1 MANWDSNRESK
12 SGSDAVLSFMAEW
25 KTSKL
30 QSSETTS
37 VALSSQAASEDF
49 LNYQECRSASLTQ
62 ITLLQGMDS
71 LSVCTFERTRVSYM
85 CPQKYLAHWQGSCV
99 WLSESGIVAKAI
111 TSTNRF
117 LSNIGEASLLSESH
131 NYRRTLAKTK
141 FGNYLGSLMGL
152 GSIPCVIKCL
162 MPQMLL
168 WR

>member
-71 LSVCTFERTRVSYM
+71 LSVCTF
-85 CPQKYLAHWQGSCV
+85 
-99 WLSESGIVAKAI
+99 
-111 TSTNRF
+111 
-117 LSNIGEASLLSESH
+117 
-131 NYRRTLAKTK
+131 
-141 FGNYLGSLMGL
+141 
-152 GSIPCVIKCL
+152 
-162 MPQMLL
+162 
-168 WR
+168 